1 VPNEADV
8 LKGHGFS
15 RAVKDNKTTGL
26 KPLGK
31 MKPFRE
37 HATNN
42 GQTYFVTSETAERR
56 MLFSNERWAKLLLE
70 VLFHYR
76 ANDYLLHE
84 FVIMPEH
91 FHATITPKA
100 SLETAVQ
107 FIKGG
112 FSFRAKK
119 DFQFK
124 GEIWQ
129 RGFSDHRIRDTR
141 DYEIHKRYI
150 HQNPVKRRLVFEAKV
165 YPYSS
170 AAGTFSLDPLPQWL
184 KPVSLGSDGGTAKAV
199 PFQDRDLGEKSG
211 WFESNS
217 QAEAQS
223 LLHSH
228 GTAKAVLF
236 QSKTLGRT

>member
-1 VPNEADV
+1 
-8 LKGHGFS
+8 
-15 RAVKDNKTTGL
+15 
-26 KPLGK
+26 
-31 MKPFRE
+31 MKAPRE

-56 MLFSNERWAKLLLE
+56 MFFGNERWAKLFLE

-76 ANDYLLHE
+76 ANGYLLHE

-100 SLETAVQ
+100 SLEKAVQ

-119 DFQFK
+119 QLEDN

-129 RGFSDHRIRDTR
+129 RGFSDHRIRDMR
-141 DYEIHKRYI
+141 DYETHKRYI
-150 HQNPVKRRLVFEAKV
+150 HQNPVKRRLVFEAKA

-170 AAGTFSLDPLPQWL
+170 AAGTFDLDPVPQWL
-184 KPVSLGSDGGTAKAV
+184 KPLSLGAIDGTAKAV
-199 PFQDRDLGEKSG
+199 PLQIRTSG
-211 WFESNS
+211 RND
-217 QAEAQS
+217 
-223 LLHSH
+223 
-228 GTAKAVLF
+228 
-236 QSKTLGRT
+236 